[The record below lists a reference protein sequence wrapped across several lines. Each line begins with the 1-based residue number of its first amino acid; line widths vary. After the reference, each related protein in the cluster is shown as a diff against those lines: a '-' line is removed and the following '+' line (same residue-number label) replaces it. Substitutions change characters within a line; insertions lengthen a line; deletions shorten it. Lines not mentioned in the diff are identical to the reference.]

1 MAASAV
7 VEPFDVADD
16 VLSGLGFRGV
26 DGSVDPLI
34 FQGRE
39 ERLSEGVD
47 APIAVNCQ
55 FRLIDE
61 LVRLGGRCLPGR
73 ACCPAGSMS
82 VGGFYIQVDT
92 AV

>member
-16 VLSGLGFRGV
+16 LPAGLGLGGV
-26 DGSVDPLI
+26 DGAVDEFV

-39 ERLSEGVD
+39 EGLRERVD